1 MSAAHLTQVVLI
13 PVGLGLLGFVEPCSI
28 GSTLIFIKHM
38 EGKDRVGKLTEV
50 SIFAMTRAV
59 FFGLLGVSAVMVGG
73 AFLRFQTAGWILLGI
88 IYSVIGVRYLSGRA
102 TILTTSARPI
112 ASRLSSAS
120 GSVGLGLFFGLN
132 IPACA
137 APLLLVLFG
146 SATVRGAAGATLLS
160 GFVSLGLFG
169 LALSLP
175 LLVAVLVAP
184 TRRALDWI
192 IGFSARVPVW
202 TGLIL
207 MVLGLWS
214 IGFALVAWF
223 AKS

>member
-1 MSAAHLTQVVLI
+1 
-13 PVGLGLLGFVEPCSI
+13 
-28 GSTLIFIKHM
+28 
-38 EGKDRVGKLTEV
+38 
-50 SIFAMTRAV
+50 MTRAV
-59 FFGLLGVSAVMVGG
+59 FFGVLGVAAVMVG
-73 AFLRFQTAGWILLGI
+73 AVFLGFQTAGWILLGI
-88 IYSVIGVRYLSGRA
+88 VYSVIGARYLSGRV
-102 TILTTSARPI
+102 TMVTTSARPI

-137 APLLLVLFG
+137 APLLLALFG

-175 LLVAVLVAP
+175 LIVAGLVAP

-192 IGFSARVPVW
+192 IGFSARVPV
-202 TGLIL
+202 GP
-207 MVLGLWS
+207 GS
-214 IGFALVAWF
+214 F
-223 AKS
+223 